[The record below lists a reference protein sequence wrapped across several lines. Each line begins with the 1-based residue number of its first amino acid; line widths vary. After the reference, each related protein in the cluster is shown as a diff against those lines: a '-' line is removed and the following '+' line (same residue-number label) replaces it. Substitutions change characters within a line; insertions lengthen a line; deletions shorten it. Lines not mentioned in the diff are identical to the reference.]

1 MRGLAWIVPF
11 ARRLPCSLRGSRLI
25 VPAVRTPRVVHHR
38 GRRRRAAYA
47 RALWT
52 AAELAVTLGLV
63 LLLFVVHQLW
73 WTNREAQEAA
83 RREVAALE
91 REWAAGAADGSAPLT
106 GPTAPGL
113 DTAPAR
119 PSAPSPPSAPEGGAP
134 DPARPRP
141 AQVYAVLAVPRLGL
155 RLPVAEGT
163 GRADVLDRGYVGHYP
178 RTAQPG
184 RPGNVALAGHR
195 NTHGEPFRHLDRL
208 DRGDAVRIETR
219 DAVYT
224 YVVDRTL
231 PRTTPGD
238 GGVLRPVPRSGVL
251 PAYGYDAPGH
261 YLTLTTCTPAYTSTY
276 RLVVWGKLRSVRLR

>member
-1 MRGLAWIVPF
+1 
-11 ARRLPCSLRGSRLI
+11 
-25 VPAVRTPRVVHHR
+25 VRTPRVVHHR

-73 WTNREAQEAA
+73 WTNRQAQDGA
-83 RREVAALE
+83 RRQVEALE
-91 REWAAGAADGSAPLT
+91 REWAAGDGDGDGSAPLAGT
-106 GPTAPGL
+106 TAPGL
-113 DTAPAR
+113 DTAPVR
-119 PSAPSPPSAPEGGAP
+119 PSDPSASSGPTGAP
-134 DPARPRP
+134 DSARPRP
-141 AQVYAVLAVPRLGL
+141 AQVYAVLAIPRLGL
-155 RLPVAEGT
+155 RVPVAEGI

-208 DRGDAVRIETR
+208 DRGDEIRIETR
-219 DAVYT
+219 DAVHT

-251 PAYGYDAPGH
+251 PAYGYDRPGH

-276 RLVVWGKLRSVRLR
+276 RLVVWGTLRSVRLR